1 VNIHSRGAGPFL
13 PQGKILSLHTQGPL
27 DALDDDALGYDD
39 SRSTSEKGSP
49 TPNAAVLRH

>member
-13 PQGKILSLHTQGPL
+13 SRQLFSFVAHRDPL

-39 SRSTSEKGSP
+39 SRSTSEEGSA

>member
-13 PQGKILSLHTQGPL
+13 ARQDSFVAHRDPL